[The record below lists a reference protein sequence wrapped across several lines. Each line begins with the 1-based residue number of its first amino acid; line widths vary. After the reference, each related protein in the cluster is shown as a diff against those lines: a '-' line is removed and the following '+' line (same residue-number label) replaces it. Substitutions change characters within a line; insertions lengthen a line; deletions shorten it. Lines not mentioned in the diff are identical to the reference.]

1 MYPGP
6 FFFFLPIMGNKQKR
20 MRKGKIRK
28 EIKKEREGRSCLSL
42 QPSLHKIFDSS
53 VFKSAE
59 YKRILLIL
67 CSSKQGK
74 EGG

>member
-1 MYPGP
+1 
-6 FFFFLPIMGNKQKR
+6 MGNKQKR
-20 MRKGKIRK
+20 MRKRKIRK
-28 EIKKEREGRSCLSL
+28 EIKKREKKGLPTP

-53 VFKSAE
+53 VFKSAN